1 MEEYMEVQPGQVI
14 IEQGQLDKG
23 FYILESGT
31 FEVIKDGV
39 LLSVLKHPGTIFG
52 EMGDFLDEPRTC
64 TVKAKDAGK
73 GGDDAKKKEIYGQ
86 VENDVL
92 DSLKKLDD
100 MEAPSGKKY
109 SEAIPAGEIE
119 GTKLKQ

>member
-1 MEEYMEVQPGQVI
+1 MEEYIEVQAGQVI

-23 FYILESGT
+23 FYILETGI

-64 TVKAKDAGK
+64 TVKAKEAGK
-73 GGDDAKKKEIYGQ
+73 VIHVVA
-86 VENDVL
+86 
-92 DSLKKLDD
+92 DD
-100 MEAPSGKKY
+100 MRKLIQENPDVGLAIIKTLTKRLKRTTQKLAQTAKDSPVY
-109 SEAIPAGEIE
+109 SLQ
-119 GTKLKQ
+119 K